1 MKILVDTNVI
11 IDILCKRE
19 PFFEDSYNA
28 LNKCIDNHTIIV
40 SASAI
45 TDIFYIAR
53 KYIGSEQAKEC
64 IRNLLDLI
72 KISDTRGAD
81 IEKALSSDISDFED
95 AVVSAI
101 AERQKAKY
109 ILGLTNKSP
118 MCLLSHILT
127 RNTKDFEKSKILSI
141 TPHDYLN
148 INK

>member
-1 MKILVDTNVI
+1 M
-11 IDILCKRE
+11 
-19 PFFEDSYNA
+19 
-28 LNKCIDNHTIIV
+28 DNHTIIV
-40 SASAI
+40 SVSAI

-53 KYIGSEQAKEC
+53 KYIGNEQAKEC

-109 ILGLTNKSP
+109 IL
-118 MCLLSHILT
+118 T

>member
-1 MKILVDTNVI
+1 MKIVVDTNVI

-28 LNKCIDNHTIIV
+28 LNKCIDNHTLIV

-45 TDIFYIAR
+45 TDIFSIVR
-53 KYIGSEQAKEC
+53 KYIGSEKAKEC

-81 IEKALSSDISDFED
+81 IEKALSSDVSGFED

-109 ILGLTNKSP
+109 
-118 MCLLSHILT
+118 ILT

>member
-19 PFFEDSYNA
+19 PFFEDSYNT

-109 ILGLTNKSP
+109 IL
-118 MCLLSHILT
+118 T

>member
-1 MKILVDTNVI
+1 MKIVVDTNVI

-19 PFFEDSYNA
+19 PFFEDSYKA
-28 LNKCIDNHTIIV
+28 LNKCIGNHTLIV

-81 IEKALSSDISDFED
+81 IEKALSSDVSDFED

-109 ILGLTNKSP
+109 
-118 MCLLSHILT
+118 ILT

-148 INK
+148 IHK

>member
-1 MKILVDTNVI
+1 MKIVVDTNVI

-28 LNKCIDNHTIIV
+28 LNKCIDDHTLIV

-72 KISDTRGAD
+72 KISDPRGAD
-81 IEKALSSDISDFED
+81 IEKALSSDISNFED

-109 ILGLTNKSP
+109 
-118 MCLLSHILT
+118 ILT

>member
-53 KYIGSEQAKEC
+53 KYIGRKEC

-109 ILGLTNKSP
+109 IL
-118 MCLLSHILT
+118 T

-141 TPHDYLN
+141 TPHDYLT

>member
-1 MKILVDTNVI
+1 MKIVVDTNVI

-28 LNKCIDNHTIIV
+28 LNKCIDNHTLIV

-45 TDIFYIAR
+45 TDIFYIVR
-53 KYIGSEQAKEC
+53 KYIGSEKAKEC

-81 IEKALSSDISDFED
+81 IEKALSSDVSDFED

-109 ILGLTNKSP
+109 
-118 MCLLSHILT
+118 ILT

-148 INK
+148 INKR

>member
-1 MKILVDTNVI
+1 MKIVVDTNVI

-28 LNKCIDNHTIIV
+28 LNKCIDNHTLIV

-72 KISDTRGAD
+72 KISDTRGVD
-81 IEKALSSDISDFED
+81 IEKALSSDVSGFED

-109 ILGLTNKSP
+109 
-118 MCLLSHILT
+118 ILT

-141 TPHDYLN
+141 TPHDYLT

>member
-101 AERQKAKY
+101 AERQKATY
-109 ILGLTNKSP
+109 
-118 MCLLSHILT
+118 ILT

>member
-81 IEKALSSDISDFED
+81 FED

-109 ILGLTNKSP
+109 
-118 MCLLSHILT
+118 ILT

-148 INK
+148 IKK